1 MTPAPAA
8 AKGASAYGWYVL
20 VLLTAVHVL
29 GYIDRWILSLLIEP
43 IKADLGLNDFE
54 IGLLLGPAFALL
66 FITMGVPFG
75 WLADRVERRRLL
87 AAGIALWCLFTAGSC
102 MARDFTTLFIMR
114 MGVGVGEAVLAPC
127 AFSLIADYFPAMQR
141 PRAVSVFMT
150 GTFIGA
156 GTAFLIGGPIITHL
170 ESLPVVAVPLIGQIN
185 PWQGAFLGVGLPGL
199 MVAAIVLLTVKEPQ
213 RSDLRALNA
222 GPGAGGDGRGIGV
235 ALGFVLKRW
244 RTFGAIS
251 AGAIGNIIIGSNA
264 QWVAPIF
271 ARNWGWEVGV
281 LARTTGILFFI
292 AGPLGTIAGIWLMSE
307 LARRGKTD
315 AAVRALILGVVVV
328 AVSFALL
335 PLAPAATLALVAL
348 FGALFGQA
356 IATAAGPT
364 SMIAIAP
371 GNIRGQIMAFYYLA
385 NGLVANFLGAP
396 VVGALA
402 DHLGR
407 KEGLGQAILIVSSV
421 VGPLVVILLLLG
433 LKPYRGTV
441 REIEALTPVPP
452 AAPTP

>member
-1 MTPAPAA
+1 MSDAPAA
-8 AKGASAYGWYVL
+8 PRGASAYGWYVL
-20 VLLTAVHVL
+20 VLLTSVHVL

-43 IKADLGLNDFE
+43 IKADLGLNDFQ

-66 FITMGVPFG
+66 FITLGVPFG

-102 MARDFTTLFIMR
+102 LAHDFPTLFLMR
-114 MGVGVGEAVLAPC
+114 LGVGVGEAVLAPC

-156 GTAFLIGGPIITHL
+156 GTAFLVGGPIIQHL
-170 ESLPVVAVPLIGQIN
+170 ESLPVVVAPLVGEMS

-199 MVAAIVLLTVKEPQ
+199 LLAAVVLLTVREPP
-213 RSDLRALNA
+213 RSDLRAL
-222 GPGAGGDGRGIGV
+222 GGGDGRGV
-235 ALGFVLKRW
+235 TQALGFVLRRW

-251 AGAIGNIIIGSNA
+251 AGAIGNIIIGTNA
-264 QWVAPIF
+264 QWLAPIF
-271 ARNWGWEVGV
+271 ARNWGWDVGD
-281 LARTTGILFFI
+281 LARTTGLLFFV
-292 AGPLGTIAGIWLMSE
+292 AGPLGTVAGIWLMSG
-307 LARRGKTD
+307 LAKRGKTD
-315 AAVRALILGVVVV
+315 GAVRALMLGVSIL
-328 AVSFALL
+328 AICFALL

-348 FGALFGQA
+348 FGALFGQS

-407 KEGLGQAILIVSSV
+407 KEGLGQAIVIVSSV
-421 VGPLVVILLLLG
+421 AGPLVVILLLLG
-433 LKPYRGTV
+433 LKPYRATV
-441 REIEALTPVPP
+441 KEIEALAPAPP
-452 AAPTP
+452 PGGAVS